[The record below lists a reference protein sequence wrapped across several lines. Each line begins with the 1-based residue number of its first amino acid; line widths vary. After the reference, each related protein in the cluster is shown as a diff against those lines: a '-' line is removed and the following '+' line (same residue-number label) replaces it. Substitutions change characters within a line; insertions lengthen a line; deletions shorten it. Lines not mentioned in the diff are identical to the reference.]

1 MAFAPF
7 NPVTIRRELQA
18 SMDRYRR
25 IQREFEKTRTE
36 SRLALTSSYEI
47 LNRAERSPKGNNS
60 PPP

>member
-1 MAFAPF
+1 
-7 NPVTIRRELQA
+7 
-18 SMDRYRR
+18 MDRYRR